1 MTISWETLGT
11 VDPRRVVDA
20 RLQLH
25 WAAQAVSAPGRQLL
39 EHRPDFSEQSLQ
51 WAGGPRA
58 LAQELVNGVW
68 PFRSALRASPPAVVL
83 LDANDRVTAEFPL
96 DGHTLEEVYGWL
108 EKEIPH
114 RIGRQLLQ
122 PLQRPGEGLPEHGV
136 GAGAGNDEAEH
147 FSVIDVAAFSEMG
160 RWFGN
165 AHRLLTRVAER
176 HPGASAVR
184 CWPHH
189 FDIAILISLDA
200 GADPETARSIGVG
213 LSPGEGTGETGRPHP
228 YFYVAPWPYPKDRE
242 LPALSGGGVWNTE
255 GWTGAVLETP
265 ALLRAGIGEAQAG
278 QAERFVES
286 AVAACLDLLARREEP
301 AQERQDQTFAAQTE
315 RS

>member
-1 MTISWETLGT
+1 MMISWETLGT

-25 WAAQAVSAPGRQLL
+25 WAAQAASAPGRQLL
-39 EHRPDFSEQSLQ
+39 EHRPDFSEQCLR
-51 WAGGPRA
+51 WTGGPRA
-58 LAQELVNGVW
+58 LAQELVHCVW
-68 PFRSALRASPPAVVL
+68 PFRSALRPSPPAVVL
-83 LDANDRVTAEFPL
+83 LDANDRVTAELLL
-96 DGHTLEEVYGWL
+96 DGHTLEEIYGWL
-108 EKEIPH
+108 EKEIP
-114 RIGRQLLQ
+114 RRVGRQLLQ

-136 GAGAGNDEAEH
+136 GVGDGEGEP
-147 FSVIDVAAFSEMG
+147 FSVIDTAAFSEVG

-165 AHRLLTRVAER
+165 AHRLLTGVAER

-189 FDIAILISLDA
+189 FDIATLIALDAGADA

-213 LSPGEGTGETGRPHP
+213 LTPGDAVRPHP
-228 YFYVAPWPYPKDRE
+228 YFYVTPWPYPKDRE
-242 LPALSGGGVWNTE
+242 LPALEGGGVWNTE

-265 ALLRAGIGEAQAG
+265 ALLRAGAGEAQAG
-278 QAERFVES
+278 QAERFVAS
-286 AVAACLDLLARREEP
+286 AIAACQALA
-301 AQERQDQTFAAQTE
+301 DQTE